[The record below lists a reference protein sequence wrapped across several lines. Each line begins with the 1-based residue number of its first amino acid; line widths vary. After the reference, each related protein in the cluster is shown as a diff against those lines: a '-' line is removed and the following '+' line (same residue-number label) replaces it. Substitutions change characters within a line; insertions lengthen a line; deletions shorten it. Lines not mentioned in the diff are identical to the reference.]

1 MKKIASTLSLLL
13 AVMLILSSCGEMGG
27 GSGSDSPNDGL
38 IHITI
43 AKQLD
48 ENSGRYENG
57 DDINNNPMTR
67 LTEEKL
73 GIKMDTT
80 LLGGDAGNYDTKLR
94 LALTGS
100 EDLPDVFPV
109 YGTQMIADII
119 ESGRAKDITE
129 DIENYMPERLKAI
142 YDQYPE
148 TFYPLKVDGKT
159 YGLACCP
166 ALTEGQIMIIRQD
179 WLDNL
184 GLQAPTTIDEFEAV
198 IQAFTEN
205 DPDGNGKK
213 DTYGFFYAG
222 DGVYNTGWVG
232 DSVNVFSVYSGK
244 NIPGMWYEDSSG
256 DLMYGSIHEG
266 NKKALECMAQ
276 WYAKGWTSPEAA
288 TSGAWTA
295 VTEFTEGKAGII
307 IGRPWVINSVAD
319 VKSTDPKAR
328 AVGYPNILQE
338 NGQPTYQTAQ
348 VNDGWLMF
356 NKDFDNM
363 KAFFKYYD
371 WLYDGAFGTGDF
383 PYGYLQDYDFDVLE
397 DGTVIY
403 DSTLFDPPVANPFM
417 PGKSTVLK
425 NTPTLDSMQA
435 YANAKAGKDPQNGQ
449 EVRAVADFESVP
461 DTADGY
467 ALANEH
473 RDELISNLFNT
484 KPTETMTKVW
494 DQLLTLEKQTYTNI
508 IYGKQS
514 IDTFD
519 DFVAEWKAG
528 GGDQITQEVN
538 EWYHSVR

>member
-1 MKKIASTLSLLL
+1 MKKRTSFLCLLL
-13 AVMLILSSCGEMGG
+13 AVMLILSACGDMSG
-27 GSGSDSPNDGL
+27 GSSSSDANDGL
-38 IHITI
+38 THITI

-73 GIKMDTT
+73 GIKMETT
-80 LLGGDAGNYDTKLR
+80 LLGGDASNYDTKLR

-129 DIENYMPERLKAI
+129 DIEQYMPERLKAI

-198 IQAFTEN
+198 IKAFTED
-205 DPDGNGKK
+205 DPDGNGKR

-222 DGVYNTGWVG
+222 DGIYNTGWVG
-232 DSVNVFSVYSGK
+232 DSVNIFSVYSGK
-244 NIPGMWYEDSSG
+244 NIPGMWYEDGSG
-256 DLMYGSIHEG
+256 NLMYGSIHEG
-266 NKKALECMAQ
+266 NKKALERMAQ

-288 TSGAWTA
+288 TSGAWSA

-319 VKSTDPKAR
+319 VMSTDPNAR

-356 NKDFDNM
+356 NKDFNDM
-363 KAFFKYYD
+363 EAFFKYYD

-383 PYGYLQDYDFDVLE
+383 PYGYLQDYDFDILD
-397 DGTVIY
+397 DGTVVY
-403 DSTLFDPPVANPFM
+403 DSTLFDPPVTDPFM
-417 PGKSTVLK
+417 PGKSTALK

-435 YANAKAGKDPQNGQ
+435 YANAKAGKAPENGQ
-449 EVRAVADFESVP
+449 EVRAAADFESVP
-461 DTADGY
+461 DAADGY

-473 RDELISNLFNT
+473 RDELLSNLFNT

-494 DQLLTLEKQTYTNI
+494 DQLQTLEKQTYTNI
-508 IYGKQS
+508 IYGNQS

-528 GGDQITQEVN
+528 SGDQITKEVN
-538 EWYHSVR
+538 EWYQSVR